1 MAGKKNQSVV
11 AVIDG
16 LTATQAANIQAD
28 IIKSKSKHAPNA
40 RGIATQGNREDVGKM
55 ISSGQK
61 AVMKI
66 DSKGA
71 GTNGKK
77 K

>member
-1 MAGKKNQSVV
+1 MIGKKNQSVI

-28 IIKSKSKHAPNA
+28 ILKSKSKHAPKA
-40 RGIATQGNREDVGKM
+40 RGIATQGDREDIGKM

-61 AVMKI
+61 AVMKFE
-66 DSKGA
+66 SKEEGS
-71 GTNGKK
+71 NGKTK
-77 K
+77 